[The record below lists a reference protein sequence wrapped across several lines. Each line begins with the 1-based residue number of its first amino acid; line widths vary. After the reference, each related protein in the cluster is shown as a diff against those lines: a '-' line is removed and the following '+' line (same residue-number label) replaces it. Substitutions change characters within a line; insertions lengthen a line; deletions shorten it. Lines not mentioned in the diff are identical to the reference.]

1 MFKTLVGAFKN
12 KDIRKK
18 IIYTLL
24 ILVVVRVG
32 SLLPIPG
39 VDTNYFSSLLSGINT
54 GDLSYLSA
62 FTGGSFERMSLFALS
77 ITPYITSSIIMQLL
91 TIAIPK

>member
-39 VDTNYFSSLLSGINT
+39 C
-54 GDLSYLSA
+54 
-62 FTGGSFERMSLFALS
+62 RHQLF
-77 ITPYITSSIIMQLL
+77 
-91 TIAIPK
+91 

>member
-54 GDLSYLSA
+54 GDLSYVPLCA
-62 FTGGSFERMSLFALS
+62 EHN
-77 ITPYITSSIIMQLL
+77 
-91 TIAIPK
+91 TIYHIFNYYAASHNRNS

>member
-39 VDTNYFSSLLSGINT
+39 VDTNYFSSLLSGVISV
-54 GDLSYLSA
+54 LSQEVHSK
-62 FTGGSFERMSLFALS
+62 ECPSLR
-77 ITPYITSSIIMQLL
+77 
-91 TIAIPK
+91 

>member
-39 VDTNYFSSLLSGINT
+39 VDTNILVA
-54 GDLSYLSA
+54 YLV
-62 FTGGSFERMSLFALS
+62 ELILV
-77 ITPYITSSIIMQLL
+77 I
-91 TIAIPK
+91 

>member
-54 GDLSYLSA
+54 GDHIFNHYAASHNCNS
-62 FTGGSFERMSLFALS
+62 
-77 ITPYITSSIIMQLL
+77 
-91 TIAIPK
+91 

>member
-39 VDTNYFSSLLSGINT
+39 VDLSLIHISEPT
-54 GDLSYLSA
+54 
-62 FTGGSFERMSLFALS
+62 R
-77 ITPYITSSIIMQLL
+77 P
-91 TIAIPK
+91 

>member
-39 VDTNYFSSLLSGINT
+39 VDTNYFSKIGR
-54 GDLSYLSA
+54 A
-62 FTGGSFERMSLFALS
+62 HV
-77 ITPYITSSIIMQLL
+77 
-91 TIAIPK
+91 